1 MPLNI
6 KDPATER
13 SVRALAAETGEA
25 ITTTIRKAV
34 EDRLERVRRQRSSG
48 VLKDELLA
56 IATHCAALP
65 DLDRRSADEIL
76 GYDDRGLPT

>member
-1 MPLNI
+1 MALNI
-6 KDPATER
+6 KHPATER

-34 EDRLERVRRQRSSG
+34 EDRLERVRRQRRSG

-56 IATHCAALP
+56 IATYCAALP